1 MSREEAPASP
11 RRTPTPADWLL
22 AFLLVALSL
31 GSQVWW
37 GRRPPGSQL
46 VVESAEGLQRHP
58 LDLDQVLSLNG
69 PLGQSRVE
77 IAGRQARFAASPC
90 PEERCVLQGW
100 IHRQGE
106 VAVCLPNHLVLR
118 IEGGRET
125 LDALS
130 R

>member
-11 RRTPTPADWLL
+11 RYSPTPADWLL

-31 GSQVWW
+31 GSWVWW

-46 VVESAEGLQRHP
+46 VVECPGRSQRHP
-58 LDLDQVLSLNG
+58 LGLAQVFVVEG

-77 IAGRQARFAASPC
+77 IAGGQARIAASPC
-90 PEERCVLQGW
+90 PEQRCVRQGW
-100 IHRQGE
+100 IRRQGE
-106 VAVCLPNHLVLR
+106 IAACLPNRVVLR
-118 IEGGRET
+118 VEGAAGAM
-125 LDALS
+125 DALS